1 MIHARFL
8 RRVDLLCRCGR
19 KFGRNVSVAGRGD
32 EQILGKVGF
41 GFTQRPA
48 DTAGEEIE
56 EESVL
61 PIFRAI
67 AHGDEEDAA
76 FAVHASPGD
85 GIRTALVALVLEH
98 AGVHRSDHMHISG
111 EILERIPFL
120 GKGDGRLNAF
130 EAGEGWIVDDDVGGL
145 QTRVAAV
152 NDEFAAE
159 HAEIGIGLRAV
170 GDVAVGQVGGIGRG
184 VESVAGGM
192 AADESETLL
201 DGGE

>member
-8 RRVDLLCRCGR
+8 RRVDLLCRCGQ

-85 GIRTALVALVLEH
+85 GIRTALVALVLEDVRVYPTH
-98 AGVHRSDHMHISG
+98 HTHVSAASPGRTPFSG
-111 EILERIPFL
+111 
-120 GKGDGRLNAF
+120 
-130 EAGEGWIVDDDVGGL
+130 
-145 QTRVAAV
+145 
-152 NDEFAAE
+152 
-159 HAEIGIGLRAV
+159 
-170 GDVAVGQVGGIGRG
+170 
-184 VESVAGGM
+184 
-192 AADESETLL
+192 
-201 DGGE
+201 